1 MENVSKRLASLS
13 PSATIAMNQKSTEM
27 KNNGIDVVNLSVG
40 EPDFPT
46 PDNVKAAAKKAIDEN
61 YSFYAP
67 VPGYPALRKAIV
79 EKFKRENNLEYTAD
93 QIVVST
99 GAKHSIANV
108 LMSIIDPGDE
118 VIVPSPYW
126 VSYPEQV
133 KIAEGV
139 NVIVDAGIESEYKI
153 TPKQLENA
161 ITSKTKALML
171 CSPSNPS
178 GSLYSREELA
188 ALVEVLKKH
197 PDVFII
203 SDEIYEHINFSGTH
217 VSIAEF
223 PEVFDRTVVVN
234 GVSKGYAMTGW
245 RIGYIGA
252 PLWIAKACS
261 KLQGQMTSG
270 ATSIAQMAAI
280 EALNGDQSCIA
291 DMKMAFKR
299 RRDYVLD
306 RMSKIQGIKCTVP
319 DGAFYVYPDMSFYFG
334 KKNGSEKINSSMDL
348 CLYLL
353 EKGRIATVPGSAFGS
368 PNNVRI
374 SYATSDEN
382 LVKAMDRLEEALKGL
397 V

>member
-46 PDNVKAAAKKAIDEN
+46 PDNIKAAAKKAIDDN
-61 YSFYAP
+61 FSFYAP
-67 VPGYPALRKAIV
+67 VPGYPELRTAIV
-79 EKFKRENNLEYTAD
+79 DKFKRENNLNYSPD

-108 LMSIIDPGDE
+108 IISIIDPGDE

-153 TPKQLENA
+153 TPEQLESA
-161 ITSKTKALML
+161 ISPKTKVLML

-178 GSLYSREELA
+178 GSLYSRKELA
-188 ALVEVLKKH
+188 GLVEVLKRH
-197 PDVFII
+197 PSVFVI
-203 SDEIYEHINFSGTH
+203 SDEIYEHINFSGKH

-223 PEVFDRTVVVN
+223 PEVYERTIVVN
-234 GVSKGYAMTGW
+234 GVSKAYAMTGW

-252 PLWIAKACS
+252 PVWIAKACT

-270 ATSIAQMAAI
+270 ATSIAQRAAI

-291 DMKMAFKR
+291 DMKAAFIR
-299 RRDYVLD
+299 RRDYVLK
-306 RMSKIQGIKCTVP
+306 RMEKIEGIRCTVP
-319 DGAFYVYPDMSFYFG
+319 EGAFYVFPDMSSFYG
-334 KKNGSEKINSSMDL
+334 KSNGSNKIETSMDL

-353 EKGRIATVPGSAFGS
+353 EHGRIATVPGEAFGS
-368 PNNVRI
+368 PKNVRI

-382 LVKAMDRLEEALKGL
+382 LVKAMDRLEEALAEL

>member
-13 PSATIAMNQKSTEM
+13 SSATIAMNQKSTEM

-79 EKFKRENNLEYTAD
+79 DKFKRENNLEYTPE

-108 LMSIIDPGDE
+108 LLSIVDPGDE

-139 NVIVDAGIESEYKI
+139 NVIVDASIDSDYKI
-153 TPKQLENA
+153 TPAQLEAA
-161 ITSKTKALML
+161 ISPKTKVLML

-178 GSLYSREELA
+178 GALYSKEELA
-188 ALVEVLKKH
+188 GLVEVLKKH
-197 PDVFII
+197 PSVFVI
-203 SDEIYEHINFSGTH
+203 SDEIYEHINFSGKH

-252 PLWIAKACS
+252 PIWIAKACS

-280 EALNGDQSCIA
+280 EALNGDQTCISE
-291 DMKMAFKR
+291 MKAAFIR
-299 RRDYVLD
+299 RRDYVLG
-306 RMSKIQGIKCTVP
+306 RMEKMEGIRCTVP

-334 KKNGSEKINSSMDL
+334 KSNGAEKIKTSMDL

-353 EKGRIATVPGSAFGS
+353 EKGRIATVPGEAFGS

-382 LVKAMDRLEEALKGL
+382 LVKAMDRMEEALGNLK
-397 V
+397 

>member
-13 PSATIAMNQKSTEM
+13 PSATIAMNQKSQEM
-27 KNNGIDVVNLSVG
+27 KLNGIDVVNLSVG

-46 PDNVKAAAKKAIDEN
+46 PDNVKAAAKKAIDDN
-61 YSFYAP
+61 FSFYAP
-67 VPGYPALRKAIV
+67 VPGYPELRKAIV
-79 EKFKRENNLEYTAD
+79 SKFKRENNLDYTVD

-108 LMSIIDPGDE
+108 LLSIIDPGDE

-139 NVIVDAGIESEYKI
+139 NVILDAGIESDYKI
-153 TPKQLENA
+153 TPEQLEGA
-161 ITSKTKALML
+161 IGPKTKALML

-178 GSLYSREELA
+178 GSFYSRKELS

-197 PDVFII
+197 PSVFVI
-203 SDEIYEHINFSGTH
+203 SDEIYEHINFSGKH

-223 PEVFDRTVVVN
+223 PEIFDRTIVVN

-252 PLWIAKACS
+252 PLWIAKACA

-270 ATSIAQMAAI
+270 ATSISQKAAV

-291 DMKMAFKR
+291 NMKAAFIR
-299 RRDYVLD
+299 RRDYVLG
-306 RMSKIQGIKCTVP
+306 RLEKIEGINCTVP
-319 DGAFYVYPDMSFYFG
+319 DGAFYVFPDMSAYFG
-334 KKNGSEKINSSMDL
+334 KSNGEHTINGSMDL

-353 EKGRIATVPGSAFGS
+353 EIGRIATVPGAAFGT

-374 SYATSDEN
+374 SYATSDDN
-382 LVKAMDRLEEALKGL
+382 LVKAMDRLEKALGDLK
-397 V
+397 

>member
-13 PSATIAMNQKSTEM
+13 PSATIAMNQKSQEL
-27 KNNGIDVVNLSVG
+27 KSKGIDVVNLSVG

-46 PDNVKAAAKKAIDEN
+46 PDHIKAAAKKAIDEN
-61 YSFYAP
+61 FSFYAP
-67 VPGYPALRKAIV
+67 VPGYPELRKAIV
-79 EKFKRENNLEYTAD
+79 SKFKRENDLDYTVD

-108 LMSIIDPGDE
+108 LMCIIDPGDE
-118 VIVPSPYW
+118 VIIPSPYW

-139 NVIVDAGIESEYKI
+139 NVILDAGIESEYKI
-153 TPKQLENA
+153 TPEQLENA
-161 ITSKTKALML
+161 IGPKTKALML

-178 GSLYSREELA
+178 GSLYSKEELA
-188 ALVEVLKKH
+188 GLVDVLKKH
-197 PDVFII
+197 PSVFVI
-203 SDEIYEHINFSGTH
+203 SDEIYEHINFSGKH

-223 PEVFDRTVVVN
+223 PEIFDRTIVVN
-234 GVSKGYAMTGW
+234 GVSKSYAMTGW

-270 ATSIAQMAAI
+270 ATSIAQKAAV
-280 EALNGDQSCIA
+280 EALNGDQSCIT
-291 DMKMAFKR
+291 DMRTAFMR
-299 RRDYVLD
+299 RRDYVLG
-306 RMSKIQGIKCTVP
+306 RMEKIEGIICPVP
-319 DGAFYVYPDMSFYFG
+319 DGAFYVFPDMSSFYG
-334 KKNGSEKINSSMDL
+334 KSNGEHKINGSMDL

-353 EKGRIATVPGSAFGS
+353 EIGQIATVPGEAFGT

-374 SYATSDEN
+374 SYATSDDN
-382 LVKAMDRLEEALKGL
+382 LVKAMDRLEKALGELK
-397 V
+397 

>member
-46 PDNVKAAAKKAIDEN
+46 PDNVKAAAKKAIDDN
-61 YSFYAP
+61 FSFYAP
-67 VPGYPALRKAIV
+67 VPGYPELRKAIV
-79 EKFKRENNLEYTAD
+79 NKFKRENNLDYSAD

-108 LMSIIDPGDE
+108 LMSIVDPGDE

-153 TPKQLENA
+153 TPEQLESA
-161 ITSKTKALML
+161 IGPKTKALML

-178 GSLYSREELA
+178 GSLYSRDELSG
-188 ALVEVLKKH
+188 LVEVLKKH
-197 PDVFII
+197 PSVFII
-203 SDEIYEHINFSGTH
+203 SDEIYEHINFSGKH

-223 PEVFDRTVVVN
+223 PEVKDRTIVVN

-252 PLWIAKACS
+252 PVWIAKACT

-270 ATSIAQMAAI
+270 ATSIAQRAAI
-280 EALNGDQSCIA
+280 EALDGDQSCITE
-291 DMKMAFKR
+291 MKSAFIR
-299 RRDYVLD
+299 RRDYVLK
-306 RMSKIQGIKCTVP
+306 RMGNIEGIKCTVP
-319 DGAFYVYPDMSFYFG
+319 DGAFYVFPDMSSFYG
-334 KKNGSEKINSSMDL
+334 KSNGSRKIETSMDL

-353 EKGRIATVPGSAFGS
+353 ETGRIATVPGEAFGS

-382 LVKAMDRLEEALKGL
+382 LVKAMDRLEEALGEL
-397 V
+397 D